1 MINILIADDE
11 PLVQAGIKS
20 MIDWEAHDMN
30 IVGTATNGAAAYEM
44 IKEYAP
50 EIVITDIKMP
60 VMSGLEL
67 AGKCYKE
74 GLTLP
79 VFIILTSYE
88 DFQYAKEALTYHAID
103 YLVKLELTPEVLAA
117 SIKRAK
123 NEVERLRQSAHAAA
137 PAGCGTGISASAAGS
152 PASSCA

>member
-50 EIVITDIKMP
+50 EIVITDIRMP

-74 GLTLP
+74 
-79 VFIILTSYE
+79 
-88 DFQYAKEALTYHAID
+88 
-103 YLVKLELTPEVLAA
+103 
-117 SIKRAK
+117 
-123 NEVERLRQSAHAAA
+123 RQSVCQEAVWKGEAEAFA
-137 PAGCGTGISASAAGS
+137 D
-152 PASSCA
+152 